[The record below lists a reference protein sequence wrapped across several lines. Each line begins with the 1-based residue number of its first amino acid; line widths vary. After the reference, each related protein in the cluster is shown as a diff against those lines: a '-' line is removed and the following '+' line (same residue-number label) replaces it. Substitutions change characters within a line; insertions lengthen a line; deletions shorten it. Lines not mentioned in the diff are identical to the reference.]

1 MYFAQIGRPSEN
13 TCAAEVQQG
22 KRNCNLESG
31 ACFYL
36 SQGDVAAVFV
46 SARISSTKFDVLVGK
61 WSGKTKRPLL
71 GPGEPLDLIQ
81 TEEAR
86 HKLALYSGRR
96 AGVR

>member
-1 MYFAQIGRPSEN
+1 MRKPKTPAPRKFQ
-13 TCAAEVQQG
+13 
-22 KRNCNLESG
+22 
-31 ACFYL
+31 
-36 SQGDVAAVFV
+36 
-46 SARISSTKFDVLVGK
+46 KFDVLVGK